1 MTVYFD
7 HNATAPVRPEA
18 RDAVMVALDAVGNPS
33 SVHGPGRA
41 ARARVETARSVIAK
55 KICARAEDLVFTS
68 GGTEANNLG
77 LKAGIAASATR
88 VIVSAIEHDAVGAAA
103 QALGVPCEI
112 WPVLNTGE
120 ADLDW
125 LKDRLQRAEQDGET
139 PILFALMAANNETGV
154 IQPYAEAGRMIR
166 EAGHLYHID
175 AVQMLGKAG
184 FDFAGSFAHF
194 AAFSSHKLG
203 GPQGVGALAVACEAG
218 VAPQMIGGGQEKNR
232 RAGTENVAGIAGF
245 GAAASVAG
253 SAEELSRIRDLRD
266 NLQARLKAG
275 APEITIWGEG
285 ADRLDNTLCLS
296 APGWPSEIQVIALD
310 LNGFAV
316 SAGSA
321 CSSGKVR
328 KSKVLEAMGA
338 ASADAESAL
347 RISLGWTTTQDDI
360 EAFANAWLNE
370 YARMRPRAAV

>member
-1 MTVYFD
+1 VTVYLD
-7 HNATAPVRPEA
+7 HNATAQVRPEA
-18 RDAVMVALDAVGNPS
+18 RDAVMAALEAVGNPS
-33 SVHGPGRA
+33 SVHGPGRS
-41 ARARVETARSVIAK
+41 ARARIEMARGVIAK

-77 LKAGIAASATR
+77 LRAGIAAGVTR

-103 QALGVPCEI
+103 QALGVSCEI
-112 WPVLNTGE
+112 WPVLKTGQ
-120 ADLDW
+120 ADIDW
-125 LKDRLQRAEQDGET
+125 LKDRLQRAETEGET

-218 VAPQMIGGGQEKNR
+218 VAPQLIGGGQEKNR

-245 GAAASVAG
+245 GAAAAVAG
-253 SAEELSRIRDLRD
+253 GAEELSQIRALRD
-266 NLQARLKAG
+266 ELQARLKAG
-275 APEITIWGEG
+275 APEITIWGE
-285 ADRLDNTLCLS
+285 DVERLDNTLCLS

-338 ASADAESAL
+338 SAADAESAL
-347 RISLGWTTTQDDI
+347 RISLGWTTTRDDI

-370 YARMRPRAAV
+370 YARLRPRAAV

>member
-1 MTVYFD
+1 MTVYLD
-7 HNATAPVRPEA
+7 HNATAQVRPEA
-18 RDAVMVALDAVGNPS
+18 RDAVMAALEAVGNPS
-33 SVHGPGRA
+33 SVHGPGRS
-41 ARARVETARSVIAK
+41 ARARIEMARGVIAK

-77 LKAGIAASATR
+77 LRAGIAAGATR

-103 QALGVPCEI
+103 QALGVSCEI
-112 WPVLNTGE
+112 WPVLKTGQ
-120 ADLDW
+120 ADIDW
-125 LKDRLQRAEQDGET
+125 LKDRLQRAETEGET

-218 VAPQMIGGGQEKNR
+218 VAPQLIGGGQEKNR

-245 GAAASVAG
+245 GAAAAVAG
-253 SAEELSRIRDLRD
+253 GAEELSQIRALRD
-266 NLQARLKAG
+266 ELQARLKAG
-275 APEITIWGEG
+275 APEITIWGE
-285 ADRLDNTLCLS
+285 DVERLDNTLCLS

-338 ASADAESAL
+338 SAADAESAL
-347 RISLGWTTTQDDI
+347 RISLGWTTTRDDI

-370 YARMRPRAAV
+370 YARLRPRAAV

>member
-1 MTVYFD
+1 VTVYLD

-18 RDAVMVALDAVGNPS
+18 CDAVMAALEAVGNPS
-33 SVHGPGRA
+33 SVHGPGRT

-55 KICARAEDLVFTS
+55 KICARAEDVVFTS
-68 GGTEANNLG
+68 GGTEANNLA
-77 LKAGIAASATR
+77 LKAGVAAGARR

-103 QALGVPCEI
+103 QALGVPCEV
-112 WPVLNTGE
+112 WPVLSTGQ
-120 ADLDW
+120 ADIDW
-125 LKDRLQRAEQDGET
+125 LQERLRRAETEGET

-154 IQPYAEAGRMIR
+154 IQPYSQAGRMIR

-218 VAPQMIGGGQEKNR
+218 VEAQLIGGGQEKNR

-245 GAAASVAG
+245 GAAVSMAG
-253 SAEELSRIRDLRD
+253 GQEELIQIKSLRD
-266 NLQARLKAG
+266 DLQARLKAG
-275 APEITIWGEG
+275 APQISIWGE
-285 ADRLDNTLCLS
+285 AAERLDNTLCLS
-296 APGWPSEIQVIALD
+296 APGWASEIQVIALD

-338 ASADAESAL
+338 ASGDAESAL
-347 RISLGWTTTQDDI
+347 RISLGWTTTRDDI

-370 YARMRPRAAV
+370 YDRVRPRAAV

>member
-1 MTVYFD
+1 MTVYLD

-18 RDAVMVALDAVGNPS
+18 RDAVMAALEAVGNPS
-33 SVHGPGRA
+33 SVHGPGRS
-41 ARARVETARSVIAK
+41 ARARIETARGVIAK

-77 LKAGIAASATR
+77 LRAGIAAGATR

-112 WPVLNTGE
+112 WPVLKTGQ
-120 ADLDW
+120 ADIDW
-125 LKDRLQRAEQDGET
+125 LKDRLQRTETEGET

-218 VAPQMIGGGQEKNR
+218 VAPQLIGGGQEKNR

-245 GAAASVAG
+245 GAAAAVAG
-253 SAEELSRIRDLRD
+253 GAEELSQIRALRD
-266 NLQARLKAG
+266 ELQARLKAG
-275 APEITIWGEG
+275 APEITIWGE
-285 ADRLDNTLCLS
+285 DTERLDNTLCLS

-338 ASADAESAL
+338 SAADAESAL
-347 RISLGWTTTQDDI
+347 RISLGWTTTRDDI

-370 YARMRPRAAV
+370 YARLRPRAAG

>member
-1 MTVYFD
+1 MTVYLD

-18 RDAVMVALDAVGNPS
+18 RDAVMAALEAVGNPS
-33 SVHGPGRA
+33 SVHGPGRS
-41 ARARVETARSVIAK
+41 ARARIETARGVIAK

-77 LKAGIAASATR
+77 LRAGIAAGATR

-112 WPVLNTGE
+112 WPVLKTGQ
-120 ADLDW
+120 ADIDW
-125 LKDRLQRAEQDGET
+125 LKDRLQRAETEGET

-218 VAPQMIGGGQEKNR
+218 VAPQLIGGGQEKNR

-245 GAAASVAG
+245 GAAAAVAG
-253 SAEELSRIRDLRD
+253 GAEELSQIRALRD
-266 NLQARLKAG
+266 ELQARLKAG
-275 APEITIWGEG
+275 APEITIWGED
-285 ADRLDNTLCLS
+285 AERLDNTLCLS

-338 ASADAESAL
+338 SAADAESAL
-347 RISLGWTTTQDDI
+347 RISLGWTTTRDDI

-370 YARMRPRAAV
+370 YARLRPRAAV

>member
-1 MTVYFD
+1 MTVYLD

-18 RDAVMVALDAVGNPS
+18 RDAVMAALEAVGNPS
-33 SVHGPGRA
+33 SVHGPGRS
-41 ARARVETARSVIAK
+41 ARARIEMARGVIAK

-77 LKAGIAASATR
+77 LRAGIAAGATR

-103 QALGVPCEI
+103 QALGVSCEI
-112 WPVLNTGE
+112 WPVLKTGQ
-120 ADLDW
+120 ADIDW
-125 LKDRLQRAEQDGET
+125 LKDRLQRAETEGET

-218 VAPQMIGGGQEKNR
+218 VAPQLIGGGQEKNR

-245 GAAASVAG
+245 GAAAAVAG
-253 SAEELSRIRDLRD
+253 GAEEFSQIRALRD
-266 NLQARLKAG
+266 ELQARLKAG
-275 APEITIWGEG
+275 APEITIWGED
-285 ADRLDNTLCLS
+285 AERLDNTLCLS

-338 ASADAESAL
+338 SAADAESAL

>member
-1 MTVYFD
+1 VTVYLD
-7 HNATAPVRPEA
+7 HNATAQVRPEA
-18 RDAVMVALDAVGNPS
+18 RDAVMAALEAVGNPS
-33 SVHGPGRA
+33 SVHGPGRS
-41 ARARVETARSVIAK
+41 ARARIEMARGVIAK

-77 LKAGIAASATR
+77 LRAGIAAGATR

-103 QALGVPCEI
+103 QALGVSCEI
-112 WPVLNTGE
+112 WPVLKTGQ
-120 ADLDW
+120 ADIDW
-125 LKDRLQRAEQDGET
+125 LKDRLQRAETEGET

-218 VAPQMIGGGQEKNR
+218 VAPQLIGGGQEKNR

-245 GAAASVAG
+245 GAAAAVAG
-253 SAEELSRIRDLRD
+253 GAEELSQIRALRD
-266 NLQARLKAG
+266 ELQARLKAG
-275 APEITIWGEG
+275 APEITIWGE
-285 ADRLDNTLCLS
+285 DVERLDNTLCLS

-338 ASADAESAL
+338 SAADAESAL
-347 RISLGWTTTQDDI
+347 RISLGWTTTRDDI

-370 YARMRPRAAV
+370 YARLRPRAAV

>member
-1 MTVYFD
+1 MTVYLD

-18 RDAVMVALDAVGNPS
+18 RDAVMAALEAVGNPS
-33 SVHGPGRA
+33 SVHGPGRS
-41 ARARVETARSVIAK
+41 ARARIETARGVIAK

-77 LKAGIAASATR
+77 LRAGIAAGATR
-88 VIVSAIEHDAVGAAA
+88 VIVSAIEHDAVSAAA
-103 QALGVPCEI
+103 QALGVTCEI
-112 WPVLNTGE
+112 WPVLKTGQ
-120 ADLDW
+120 ADFDW
-125 LKDRLQRAEQDGET
+125 LKDRLQRAETEGET
-139 PILFALMAANNETGV
+139 PFLFALMAANNETGV

-218 VAPQMIGGGQEKNR
+218 VAPQLIGGGQEKNR

-245 GAAASVAG
+245 GAAAAVAG
-253 SAEELSRIRDLRD
+253 GAEELSRIKALRD
-266 NLQARLKAG
+266 DLQARLKAG
-275 APEITIWGEG
+275 APEITIWGED
-285 ADRLDNTLCLS
+285 AERLDNTLCLS

-338 ASADAESAL
+338 SAADAESAL
-347 RISLGWTTTQDDI
+347 RISLGWTTTRDDI

-370 YARMRPRAAV
+370 YARLRPRAAV

>member
-1 MTVYFD
+1 VTVYLD

-18 RDAVMVALDAVGNPS
+18 RDAVMAALEAVGNPS
-33 SVHGPGRA
+33 SVHGPGRS
-41 ARARVETARSVIAK
+41 ARARIETARGVIAK

-77 LKAGIAASATR
+77 LRAGIAAGATR

-112 WPVLNTGE
+112 WPVLKTGQ
-120 ADLDW
+120 ADIDW
-125 LKDRLQRAEQDGET
+125 LKDRLQRTETEGET

-218 VAPQMIGGGQEKNR
+218 VAPQLIGGGQEKNR

-245 GAAASVAG
+245 GAAAAVAG
-253 SAEELSRIRDLRD
+253 GAEELSQIRALRD
-266 NLQARLKAG
+266 ELQARLKAG
-275 APEITIWGEG
+275 APEITIWGE
-285 ADRLDNTLCLS
+285 DTERLDNTLCLS

-338 ASADAESAL
+338 SAADAESAL
-347 RISLGWTTTQDDI
+347 RISLGWTTTRDDI

-370 YARMRPRAAV
+370 YARLRPRAAV

>member
-1 MTVYFD
+1 MTVYLD

-18 RDAVMVALDAVGNPS
+18 RDAVMAALEAVGNPS
-33 SVHGPGRA
+33 SVHGPGRS
-41 ARARVETARSVIAK
+41 ARARIETARGVIAK

-77 LKAGIAASATR
+77 LRAGIAAGATR

-112 WPVLNTGE
+112 WPVLKTGQ
-120 ADLDW
+120 ADIDW
-125 LKDRLQRAEQDGET
+125 LKDRLQRTETEGET

-218 VAPQMIGGGQEKNR
+218 VAPQLIGGGQEKNR

-245 GAAASVAG
+245 GAAAAVAG
-253 SAEELSRIRDLRD
+253 GAEELSQIRALRD
-266 NLQARLKAG
+266 ELQARLKAG
-275 APEITIWGEG
+275 APEITIWGE
-285 ADRLDNTLCLS
+285 DTERLDNTLCLS
-296 APGWPSEIQVIALD
+296 APCWPSEIQVIALD

-338 ASADAESAL
+338 SAADAESAL
-347 RISLGWTTTQDDI
+347 RISLGWTTTRDDI

-370 YARMRPRAAV
+370 YARLRPRAAV

>member
-1 MTVYFD
+1 MTVYLD

-18 RDAVMVALDAVGNPS
+18 RDAVMAALEAVGNPS
-33 SVHGPGRA
+33 SVHGPGRS
-41 ARARVETARSVIAK
+41 ARARIEMARGVIAK
-55 KICARAEDLVFTS
+55 KICARAQDLVFTS

-77 LKAGIAASATR
+77 LRAGIAAGATR

-103 QALGVPCEI
+103 QALGVSCEI
-112 WPVLNTGE
+112 WPVLKTGQ
-120 ADLDW
+120 ADIDW
-125 LKDRLQRAEQDGET
+125 LKDRLQRAETEGET

-218 VAPQMIGGGQEKNR
+218 VAPQLIGGGQEKNR

-245 GAAASVAG
+245 GAAAAVAG
-253 SAEELSRIRDLRD
+253 GAEELIRIKALRD
-266 NLQARLKAG
+266 DLQARLKAG
-275 APEITIWGEG
+275 APEITIWGED
-285 ADRLDNTLCLS
+285 AERLDNTLCLS
-296 APGWPSEIQVIALD
+296 APGWPSEIQVIAFD

-338 ASADAESAL
+338 STPDAESAL
-347 RISLGWTTTQDDI
+347 RISLGWTTTRDDI

-370 YARMRPRAAV
+370 YARLRPRAAV

>member
-1 MTVYFD
+1 MTVYLD

-18 RDAVMVALDAVGNPS
+18 RDAVMAALEAVGNPS
-33 SVHGPGRA
+33 SVHGPGRS
-41 ARARVETARSVIAK
+41 ARARIETARGVIAK

-77 LKAGIAASATR
+77 LRAGIAAGATR

-112 WPVLNTGE
+112 WPVLKTGQ
-120 ADLDW
+120 ADIDW
-125 LKDRLQRAEQDGET
+125 LKDRLQRTETEGET

-218 VAPQMIGGGQEKNR
+218 VAPQLIGGGQEKNR

-245 GAAASVAG
+245 GAAAAVAG
-253 SAEELSRIRDLRD
+253 GAEELSQIRALRD
-266 NLQARLKAG
+266 ELQARLKAG
-275 APEITIWGEG
+275 APEITIWGE
-285 ADRLDNTLCLS
+285 DTERLDNTLCLS

-338 ASADAESAL
+338 SAADAESAL
-347 RISLGWTTTQDDI
+347 RISLGWTTTRDDI

-370 YARMRPRAAV
+370 YARLRPRAAV

>member
-1 MTVYFD
+1 MTVYLD

-18 RDAVMVALDAVGNPS
+18 RDAVMAALETVGNPS
-33 SVHGPGRA
+33 SVHGPGRS
-41 ARARVETARSVIAK
+41 ARARIETARGVIAK

-77 LKAGIAASATR
+77 LRAGIAAGATR

-112 WPVLNTGE
+112 WPVLKTGQ
-120 ADLDW
+120 ADIDW
-125 LKDRLQRAEQDGET
+125 LKDRLQRAETEGET

-218 VAPQMIGGGQEKNR
+218 VAPQLIGGGQEKNR

-245 GAAASVAG
+245 GAAAAVAG
-253 SAEELSRIRDLRD
+253 GAEELSQIRALRD
-266 NLQARLKAG
+266 ELQARLKAG
-275 APEITIWGEG
+275 APEITIWGED
-285 ADRLDNTLCLS
+285 AERLDNTLCLS

-338 ASADAESAL
+338 SAADAESAL
-347 RISLGWTTTQDDI
+347 RISLGWTTTRDDI

-370 YARMRPRAAV
+370 YARLRPRAAV

>member
-1 MTVYFD
+1 MTVYLD

-18 RDAVMVALDAVGNPS
+18 RDAVMAALEAVGNPS
-33 SVHGPGRA
+33 SVHGPGWS
-41 ARARVETARSVIAK
+41 ARARIETARGVIAK

-77 LKAGIAASATR
+77 LRAGIAAGATR

-112 WPVLNTGE
+112 WPVLKTGQ
-120 ADLDW
+120 ADIDW
-125 LKDRLQRAEQDGET
+125 LKDRLQRTETEGET

-218 VAPQMIGGGQEKNR
+218 VAPQLIGGGQEKNR

-245 GAAASVAG
+245 GAAAAVAG
-253 SAEELSRIRDLRD
+253 GAEELSQIRALRD
-266 NLQARLKAG
+266 ELQARLKAG
-275 APEITIWGEG
+275 APEITIWGE
-285 ADRLDNTLCLS
+285 DTERLDNTLCLS

-338 ASADAESAL
+338 SAADAESAL
-347 RISLGWTTTQDDI
+347 RISLGWTTTRDDI

-370 YARMRPRAAV
+370 YARLRPRAAV